1 MIPSLKSIPKMTV
14 IYWSTITF
22 LTIVNFGTTFI
33 GFHPHH
39 DGLVFTTIRLLKDS
53 LLHGGEYPFNQY
65 GSFWAMPYLGFSLS
79 ISDGLLLFS
88 MRVLTMVIYFLTGL
102 LTFKI
107 AKNLYG
113 TGVAKVSL
121 AILILSRP
129 IGLEPIPWPSS
140 IGMFLTVLITFL
152 MVRALKLQN
161 SFTRNSLLAIA
172 GAVVVMSTL
181 TRAQIGGL
189 TLLFICVYLL
199 ATRMKDLIPFFAGM
213 TAFSILY
220 GSWLA
225 SLGWLSD
232 SLWDQ
237 FVFGWIVASS
247 GDTDRTFPRI
257 SLLILI
263 FWAILSTTLQRVPIT
278 SAYRR
283 AYLSFFII
291 TWTAAVFYTAISP
304 SSSQTYLGKFWV
316 AIFLFAIL
324 LFVFNLRVLFKNQEQ
339 ISLLVGF
346 LGLSNASQIFP
357 LFDPMHAWWGIT
369 PLVIPLSKWLVQ
381 SLFPILNAKLK
392 LYSFIS
398 LSILMILPYV
408 LGISTQRVYPMNVN
422 DLTLIYSGNTQ
433 SKDYETNREFFI
445 REIPRG
451 ARVLNFCVDSDLFF
465 NSDLAINAS
474 RYFVYWPMMN
484 NAARIQ
490 EEILNSQPDFVL
502 FCNLESTSI
511 PQKLQE
517 KFTKL
522 PYKKIGSLNSETSL
536 QLYTLSQQEPS

>member
-1 MIPSLKSIPKMTV
+1 MILSLKSIPKVTV

-22 LTIVNFGTTFI
+22 LAIVNFGTTFI

-65 GSFWAMPYLGFSLS
+65 GSFWAMPYLGISLS

-88 MRVLTMVIYFLTGL
+88 MRVLTMVIYLLTGL

-161 SFTRNSLLAIA
+161 SFARNSLLAIA

-257 SLLILI
+257 SLSILI
-263 FWAILSTTLQRVPIT
+263 FLAILSAALQRVPVT

-283 AYLSFFII
+283 AYLAFFLI

-316 AIFLFAIL
+316 AIFLFAIV
-324 LFVFNLRVLFKNQEQ
+324 LFVLNLRVLFKNQEQ

-369 PLVIPLSKWLVQ
+369 PLVIPLSKWLVL
-381 SLFPILNAKLK
+381 SLFPILNARLK
-392 LYSFIS
+392 LYSFIG
-398 LSILMILPYV
+398 LSVLMILPYV
-408 LGISTQRVYPMNVN
+408 QGISTQRVYPMNVN
-422 DLTLIYSGNTQ
+422 DLTLVYSGSTQ
-433 SKDYETNREFFI
+433 SKGYETNREFFI

-451 ARVLNFCVDSDLFF
+451 SRVLNFCVDSDLFF
-465 NSDLAINAS
+465 NSNLAINAS
-474 RYFVYWPMMN
+474 RYFVYWPTMN
-484 NAARIQ
+484 DVARIQ

-502 FCNLESTSI
+502 FCNLESASI
-511 PQKLQE
+511 PQELQE
-517 KFTKL
+517 KFTNL
-522 PYKKIGSLNSETSL
+522 PYEKIGSLNSEISL
-536 QLYTLSQQEPS
+536 QLYTLSRKEPS